1 MVELKRQIAVGVVM
15 AIIAVV
21 VVIAF
26 SVSYFPRSGVQSTT
40 LHCNTPGVV
49 CGGLTLSSANL
60 TASDIGN
67 HTWVLDLALNVTGST
82 AVNSIQVYLG
92 NVSVDSRQ
100 GPFPV
105 GTTLISLQITDDGI
119 VAGQMYSVQVEGFY
133 VKDSYTYANV
143 WTQFPPPQVEAK

>member
-1 MVELKRQIAVGVVM
+1 M
-15 AIIAVV
+15 AIVTVV

-40 LHCNTPGVV
+40 SPCDSIGVV

-60 TASDIGN
+60 TASNVWN
-67 HTWVLDLALNVTGST
+67 HTWVLDLAINVTGST
-82 AVNSIQVYLG
+82 AVSSIQVFLG

-105 GTTLISLQITDDGI
+105 GMTLISTQITDDRI
-119 VAGQMYSVQVEGFY
+119 VTGQMYTVQVEGFY
-133 VKDSYTYANV
+133 AKDSHTYATV
-143 WTQFPPPQVEAK
+143 WTQFPALQVEAVQK